1 MHLRLQPCNKI
12 ESNCIQE
19 WKDSRLEWGVKYLI
33 SFFLIVFL
41 LQCGIHLDKP
51 ISRSGWT
58 RRSRKRGIG
67 FGAFDHQHGA
77 WRASLDCRHCSH
89 SWSWY
94 CSHQFAW
101 WKATHASK
109 RWFLSWSIR
118 PYLRG
123 LQHVIFLILLLAINA
138 KLCSILFRT
147 NFKSLQSIDEKT
159 NLFCCNFFT
168 IFKERAWFFANFSAT
183 TRFFIQCFFYRH
195 YYSFLH
201 RRKSLRKKKNEKKL
215 QYYHYWSQF
224 PRW

>member
-1 MHLRLQPCNKI
+1 M
-12 ESNCIQE
+12 
-19 WKDSRLEWGVKYLI
+19 
-33 SFFLIVFL
+33 FL

-159 NLFCCNFFT
+159 QISSTATFLPSLKKGHDFLLIFLLLPDFSFSVFSIGIIIHFYIGVNL
-168 IFKERAWFFANFSAT
+168 
-183 TRFFIQCFFYRH
+183 
-195 YYSFLH
+195 
-201 RRKSLRKKKNEKKL
+201 
-215 QYYHYWSQF
+215 
-224 PRW
+224 